1 MYRPDPKPWL
11 KPSIYYGR
19 RYIPGYVKVVTLQD
33 RSSGKNIVEFNT
45 YDVSEVDRKRSIYS
59 ALPKITNMFLF
70 EAGAGNALVK
80 STISNLLPL
89 SGVTLEIW
97 GYNFAELPVARPEI
111 NMLSVWVSGSS
122 DVFNDEMYNDVDYYT
137 NIPVLSGRNPRFRG
151 IPVEYT
157 LIPTIDKAKSV
168 TRVHR
173 PSSHFYT
180 KKNKLKLK
188 LPDIHN
194 NTGCVDII
202 VGNAAGYT
210 TLNTLTNDYICAS

>member
-1 MYRPDPKPWL
+1 MYKPDPKPWL

-33 RSSGKNIVEFNT
+33 RSSGKNVVEFNT
-45 YDVSEVDRKRSIYS
+45 YDVASADRKRSVYS

-70 EAGAGNALVK
+70 ESGSGNALVK
-80 STISNLLPL
+80 DSINNLIPL

-97 GYNFAELPVARPEI
+97 GYNFAELPIARAQL
-111 NMLSVWVSGSS
+111 NMLSVWVSGSA
-122 DVFNDEMYNDVDYYT
+122 DVFDDDIYHEVNHYT
-137 NIPVLSGRNPRFRG
+137 NIPVLSSRNPAFKG
-151 IPVEYT
+151 IPVDYT
-157 LIPTIDKAKSV
+157 LIPTLDKTRSV

-173 PSSHFYT
+173 PSARFYT
-180 KKNKLKLK
+180 SKNKLKIQ

-194 NTGCVDII
+194 NNGCIDII

-210 TLNTLTNDYICAS
+210 TLNTLTNDYICAG